1 MARAKHFH
9 SPPTARV
16 DRGKLVVSREVRE
29 KLFRGS
35 DVLPDI
41 TITGTVS
48 CPIKPPYE
56 YVLSPKLKLVV
67 TGIGKHPHG
76 HHNLVYT
83 LQDRR
88 DPARILRRTP
98 GISSEGFGAIRRSF
112 NEFGEPGEP
121 TAGAIERAGEESSYT
136 GAGSSLSD
144 AGEAV
149 NAHDQERLTAIA
161 RKERVSERELRR
173 KYQGLL
179 GAEARAKEFL
189 KEGAHRRVDMRNER
203 RLLHRL
209 LRQGKPIDSVVQ
221 GMQRKLDR
229 DVQPVKRRAA

>member
-1 MARAKHFH
+1 MARARNFRSK
-9 SPPTARV
+9 PTARV
-16 DRGKLVVSREVRE
+16 ERGKLVLSAEVRE
-29 KLFRGS
+29 RLFRG
-35 DVLPDI
+35 DDLPEI
-41 TITGTVS
+41 TLTGKVG

-83 LQDRR
+83 LKDRR
-88 DPARILRRTP
+88 DPARLLRRTP
-98 GISSEGFGAIRRSF
+98 GISDEGFDAIRRSF
-112 NEFGEPGEP
+112 DEYGAPGEP
-121 TAGAIERAGEESSYT
+121 TAGALERASEESSYT

-149 NAHDQERLTAIA
+149 NAHDQEKLTAIA

-179 GAEARAKEFL
+179 GAEARAREFL
-189 KEGAHRRVDMRNER
+189 KEGAHRKINMRNEQ
-203 RLLHRL
+203 RLLDRL
-209 LRQGKPIDSVVQ
+209 LAQGKPIDNVVQ
-221 GMQRKLDR
+221 GMQRKLDQ
-229 DVQPVKRRAA
+229 DVAAMRKKAA